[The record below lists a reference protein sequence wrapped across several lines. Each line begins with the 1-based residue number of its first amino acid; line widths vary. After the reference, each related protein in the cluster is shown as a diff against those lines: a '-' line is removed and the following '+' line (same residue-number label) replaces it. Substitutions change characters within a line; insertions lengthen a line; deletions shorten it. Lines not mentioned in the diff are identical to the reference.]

1 MADLFLLAV
10 KSRGEAT
17 FEIGERM
24 RCPNCSGVGG
34 HNVHDFETGVVSDY
48 EGSDCA
54 ECDGMGYWWMT
65 THGYRAHP
73 WGTTPMLCHY
83 DGSVSFA
90 FPPGLPGTM
99 PSDAIDLFPA
109 KQSKSI
115 VSSGKSLLQSLG
127 LLPKVVRRL

>member
-1 MADLFLLAV
+1 MTDLFLLAV

-24 RCPNCSGVGG
+24 RCPECAGELDKIV
-34 HNVHDFETGVVSDY
+34 
-48 EGSDCA
+48 CA
-54 ECDGMGYWWMT
+54 ECDDTGYWWIT
-65 THGYRAHP
+65 SSGYRAYP
-73 WGTTPMLCHY
+73 FRTWNLDDIY
-83 DGSVSFA
+83 DGSDYDAPKPLSM
-90 FPPGLPGTM
+90 LDTM
-99 PSDAIDLFPA
+99 PEDAIDLFPA